1 MQVQILITQLGVMLF
16 YNESTQLEIEMLYK
30 EEIWQDLQKP
40 VDSEALYYS
49 LLVDFLGKYVSLVI
63 S

>member
-1 MQVQILITQLGVMLF
+1 MLF

-30 EEIWQDLQKP
+30 EETWQDLQKP
-40 VDSEALYYS
+40 VDSESLNYS
-49 LLVDFLGKYVSLVI
+49 LLVDFLGKYVSLII